1 MHTMLF
7 IVDCGAVGGFSLS
20 FKCVIIKYT
29 SFAY

>member
-1 MHTMLF
+1 MLF
-7 IVDCGAVGGFSLS
+7 IVDCGAAVGGFSLS